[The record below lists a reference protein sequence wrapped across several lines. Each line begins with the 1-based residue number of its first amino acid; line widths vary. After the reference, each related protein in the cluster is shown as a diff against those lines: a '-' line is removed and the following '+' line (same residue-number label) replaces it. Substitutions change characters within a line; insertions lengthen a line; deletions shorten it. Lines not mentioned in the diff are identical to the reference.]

1 MADFDYLQK
10 LENDMPQQFKD
21 KPNIEVLLKALA
33 KQLQEV
39 YQFFTDL
46 RDKRSLQ
53 TAVGRQLDGIGD
65 IVVLSRDDADMLAGL
80 AERRLAMNDELYR
93 EYLLYKIHINTNTC
107 TYLDVY
113 RALKMFWNVSPLYYE
128 ERPEWPAT
136 MFFSTPVLR
145 PEDMPDRLFRAP
157 VIKAAGVMLKIMFT
171 TEASEVKKTVHIGS
185 AFFGNMTCTEL
196 PQLVWEQPMQQNIN
210 VAAQA
215 ENIMLTD
222 LPQLAWRQGFAE
234 NIFAA
239 AERGSISET
248 ELSKIKG
255 EVR

>member
-1 MADFDYLQK
+1 MADFDYLKK

-39 YQFFTDL
+39 YQFFADL

-136 MFFSTPVLR
+136 MFFSTPV
-145 PEDMPDRLFRAP
+145 DRKSTRLN
-157 VIKAAGVMLKIMFT
+157 
-171 TEASEVKKTVHIGS
+171 SSH
-185 AFFGNMTCTEL
+185 
-196 PQLVWEQPMQQNIN
+196 
-210 VAAQA
+210 
-215 ENIMLTD
+215 
-222 LPQLAWRQGFAE
+222 
-234 NIFAA
+234 
-239 AERGSISET
+239 
-248 ELSKIKG
+248 
-255 EVR
+255 